1 MRIFNRFIVWFLFIF
16 ATSGLYAQ
24 EFSER
29 NNLIGTELLSLA
41 FGGYLGHY
49 SSIFNDGKYEL
60 GLGIGYFNP
69 EDDNVTATGIYP
81 SLRIYH
87 NGKGKG
93 TYYEVGLGGGNFSL
107 DYQIASETAAKLLF
121 FPSVYIGYRMSW
133 NFGLVVS
140 PYIGMNYVIGK
151 LEAEDG
157 TVAKFGGNKL
167 DGGLSPAVGLELG
180 YMF

>member
-1 MRIFNRFIVWFLFIF
+1 MRIFNRFIVWFLFIS
-16 ATSGLYAQ
+16 ATSSLYAQ

-49 SSIFNDGKYEL
+49 SSIFNDGKY
-60 GLGIGYFNP
+60 
-69 EDDNVTATGIYP
+69 D
-81 SLRIYH
+81 
-87 NGKGKG
+87 
-93 TYYEVGLGGGNFSL
+93 VGLGVGNFSW

-140 PYIGMNYVIGK
+140 PHIGMNYIIGK

-157 TVAKFGGNKL
+157 TVAEFGGNKL

>member
-41 FGGYLGHY
+41 FGGYLSHY

-60 GLGIGYFNP
+60 GLGIGYF
-69 EDDNVTATGIYP
+69 
-81 SLRIYH
+81 SW
-87 NGKGKG
+87 
-93 TYYEVGLGGGNFSL
+93 
-107 DYQIASETAAKLLF
+107 DYQIASETTAKLLF

-157 TVAKFGGNKL
+157 TVAEFGGNKL

>member
-16 ATSGLYAQ
+16 ATSSLYAQ

-60 GLGIGYFNP
+60 GLGIGYF
-69 EDDNVTATGIYP
+69 
-81 SLRIYH
+81 SW
-87 NGKGKG
+87 
-93 TYYEVGLGGGNFSL
+93 
-107 DYQIASETAAKLLF
+107 DYQIASETTAKLLF

-140 PYIGMNYVIGK
+140 PHIGMNYIIGK

-157 TVAKFGGNKL
+157 TVAEFGGNKL

>member
-60 GLGIGYFNP
+60 GLGIGYF
-69 EDDNVTATGIYP
+69 
-81 SLRIYH
+81 SW
-87 NGKGKG
+87 
-93 TYYEVGLGGGNFSL
+93 
-107 DYQIASETAAKLLF
+107 DYQIASETTAKLLF

-140 PYIGMNYVIGK
+140 PHIGMNYIIGK

>member
-1 MRIFNRFIVWFLFIF
+1 M
-16 ATSGLYAQ
+16 YAQ

-49 SSIFNDGKYEL
+49 SSIFNDGK
-60 GLGIGYFNP
+60 
-69 EDDNVTATGIYP
+69 
-81 SLRIYH
+81 
-87 NGKGKG
+87 
-93 TYYEVGLGGGNFSL
+93 YEVGLGGGNFSL

-157 TVAKFGGNKL
+157 TVAKFGGNSL
-167 DGGLSPAVGLELG
+167 TMV
-180 YMF
+180 

>member
-60 GLGIGYFNP
+60 GLGIGYF
-69 EDDNVTATGIYP
+69 
-81 SLRIYH
+81 SW
-87 NGKGKG
+87 
-93 TYYEVGLGGGNFSL
+93 

>member
-1 MRIFNRFIVWFLFIF
+1 MIIFNRFIVWFLFIF
-16 ATSGLYAQ
+16 ATRGLYAQ

-60 GLGIGYFNP
+60 GLG
-69 EDDNVTATGIYP
+69 
-81 SLRIYH
+81 
-87 NGKGKG
+87 
-93 TYYEVGLGGGNFSL
+93 VGDFSW
-107 DYQIASETAAKLLF
+107 DYQIASETVAKLLF

>member
-60 GLGIGYFNP
+60 GLGIGYF
-69 EDDNVTATGIYP
+69 
-81 SLRIYH
+81 SW
-87 NGKGKG
+87 
-93 TYYEVGLGGGNFSL
+93 
-107 DYQIASETAAKLLF
+107 DYQIASETTAKLLF

-157 TVAKFGGNKL
+157 TVAEFGGNKL